1 MWRTDYL
8 AASMKEVLSMIFEV
22 LAGGL
27 VVVEMVERDGNL
39 QHLKSDL
46 DFLGAP
52 DMFLVVL
59 RCVQLGGDGCDQ

>member
-1 MWRTDYL
+1 
-8 AASMKEVLSMIFEV
+8 MIFEV